1 MNTAS
6 SPQQLRGDWMGQVYS
21 TEKVNKMGEAKFY
34 ETETTASDATPV
46 RFVYDQ
52 EADILEIFFGE
63 NESATGVELTDYI
76 ILRLNQQTRRAISLT
91 LLHFSILTE
100 RTEYGPRSYPLHKID
115 EVSEG
120 LRELVLNLDACQ
132 SVREAI
138 PFPGIADGADTLYL
152 RRITPSDGCGLIL
165 RR

>member
-1 MNTAS
+1 
-6 SPQQLRGDWMGQVYS
+6 
-21 TEKVNKMGEAKFY
+21 MGEAKFY

>member
-1 MNTAS
+1 
-6 SPQQLRGDWMGQVYS
+6 MGQVYS
-21 TEKVNKMGEAKFY
+21 TKKVNKMGKAKFY

-100 RTEYGPRSYPLHKID
+100 RTEYGPRSYPLHKLD
-115 EVSEG
+115 EVSEE
-120 LRELVLNLDACQ
+120 LRELVLNLVTSMPVSQFVKLSHFQASPTEQ
-132 SVREAI
+132 I
-138 PFPGIADGADTLYL
+138 PFTYVESHPAMAAV
-152 RRITPSDGCGLIL
+152 
-165 RR
+165 